1 MQNEKCSNKTLR
13 ICGTGSVRKNGGVWQ
28 AVVTVADDV
37 TGRKSQRTKN
47 TGIACAKTGTRG
59 RTAALRALS
68 QFRTELDLE
77 LIASEEARASPR
89 GRRNPPRSGTT
100 TPRCRSPRRS
110 RSSSPS
116 AWR

>member
-13 ICGTGSVRKNGGVWQ
+13 ICGVGSVRKNKGKWQ
-28 AVVTVADDV
+28 AIVTVADEV
-37 TGRKSQRTKN
+37 TGKKVQRTRN
-47 TGIACAKTGTRG
+47 TGVPCLKQGTRG
-59 RTAALRALS
+59 KAAAMRVLS
-68 QFRTELDLE
+68 EFR
-77 LIASEEARASPR
+77 SEIESEFAEARGR
-89 GRRNPPRSGTT
+89 GPLSAPGFPPNSGTT